1 MEFWNNEIIEKSW
14 EKLIELKSEIEFVLI
29 GGWAVYLYTKLHKSK
44 DIDIIVDYDVL
55 RRLQADYVMGKN
67 ERLKNYEVKLEE
79 GFDIDVYVPKYSKLA
94 IPVEDIM
101 KMTTVKEGFTVPR
114 PEVLL
119 LLKLGALIGRKESIK
134 GSKDAIDVAGMLFL
148 ANCDLGFFKELTV
161 KYNLMNYSR
170 VLLSTIENF
179 DPSLIKYLN
188 LNQNEFSK
196 LRKKYFSEI
205 RKIL

>member
-1 MEFWNNEIIEKSW
+1 MEFWNDEIIEKSW

-67 ERLKNYEVKLEE
+67 ERQKRYEIKLEE

-119 LLKLGALIGRKESIK
+119 LLKLGALIDRKESIK
-134 GSKDAIDVAGMLFL
+134 GSKDAIDVAGMLFF
-148 ANCDLGFFKELTV
+148 ANCDLGFFNELTL

-170 VLLSTIENF
+170 ALLNTIENF

-196 LRKKYFSEI
+196 LRKKYASEI

>member
-1 MEFWNNEIIEKSW
+1 MEFWNDEIIEKSW

-55 RRLQADYVMGKN
+55 RRLQANYVMGKN

-119 LLKLGALIGRKESIK
+119 LLKLGALIDRKESIK
-134 GSKDAIDVAGMLFL
+134 GSKDAIDVAGMLFF
-148 ANCDLGFFKELTV
+148 ANCDLGFFKELTI

-170 VLLSTIENF
+170 LLLSTIENF

-196 LRKKYFSEI
+196 LRKKYASEI
-205 RKIL
+205 RKII

>member
-1 MEFWNNEIIEKSW
+1 MEFWNDEIIEKSW

-55 RRLQADYVMGKN
+55 RRLQANYVMGKN

-101 KMTTVKEGFTVPR
+101 KMTTVKESFTVPR

-119 LLKLGALIGRKESIK
+119 LLKLGALIDRKESIK
-134 GSKDAIDVAGMLFL
+134 GSKDAIDVAGMLFF
-148 ANCDLGFFKELTV
+148 ANCDLGSFKELTV

-170 VLLSTIENF
+170 ALLNTMENF

>member
-119 LLKLGALIGRKESIK
+119 LLKLGALIDRKESIK